1 MEKYKLC
8 NKFILFLFKKN
19 DDGKELWKLEYF
31 DTVYKLYD
39 WDKNLT
45 GYFFPNYQIRDIEK
59 EQEEMTTDG
68 NDFDEETRIIDKM
81 NKEKQKIFG
90 GNLMLPL
97 IKLSLLDN
105 EEGIDLDYVIKD
117 LENNIKKAN
126 QWKQWLYQN
135 EDKFNLI
142 NTSIFNSREDRNML
156 SIVLAIN
163 LPMIL
168 GERELLYS
176 LKPVLDKLHEGGLI

>member
-1 MEKYKLC
+1 
-8 NKFILFLFKKN
+8 LFLFRKN
-19 DDGKELWKLEYF
+19 DDGKERWKLEYF
-31 DTVYKLYD
+31 DTIYKVYD

-45 GYFFPNYQIRDIEK
+45 GYFFPNYQINDK
-59 EQEEMTTDG
+59 EPGEMQTDDY
-68 NDFDEETRIIDKM
+68 DFDEEMKIIDKM

-105 EEGIDLDYVIKD
+105 EEGIDIDYVIKD
-117 LENNIKKAN
+117 LENNLQKTH

-135 EDKFNLI
+135 EDKFNLK

-168 GERELLYS
+168 GETGLLYC
-176 LKPVLDKLHEGGLI
+176 LKPILDKLHEDGLI

>member
-1 MEKYKLC
+1 M
-8 NKFILFLFKKN
+8 FKKN
-19 DDGKELWKLEYF
+19 GDGKERWKLEYF
-31 DTVYKLYD
+31 DTVYKVYD

-45 GYFFPNYQIRDIEK
+45 GYFFPNYQINDK
-59 EQEEMTTDG
+59 ELDEMPNDG
-68 NDFDEETRIIDKM
+68 YDFDKETKIIDKM

-117 LENNIKKAN
+117 LENNVHKTH
-126 QWKQWLYQN
+126 QWEQWLYQN
-135 EDKFNLI
+135 GDKFNLK

-168 GERELLYS
+168 GEIELLYS
-176 LKPVLDKLHEGGLI
+176 LNPILNKLHEDGLI